1 MMDSRSSHR
10 ERLASSGSVLSDDS
24 EMLDGLDDAV
34 FDDVSDPRLRKAV
47 DQAGREKNI
56 MPLIKEELRLS
67 ILSRRNKEGK
77 GDVIFEEKKPQV
89 KRPLTEPEKERKLRR
104 QEQNRRAARK
114 CRKKKKDSEVNVMQ
128 AYHSE
133 KDRHDSL
140 TIMVEE
146 LRKEKQKL
154 EEDLRN
160 HLPHCT
166 RHQSTFVPIQENTR
180 LLPFGACLSPHFD
193 TGMSST
199 PEPDTPNPTTPHTPG
214 QTFTF
219 SPDPFSTNMQQD
231 EMYTIADKEVCCAP
245 PETTWENGDTSEYP
259 CTNYDTNL
267 DGCFGSEF
275 ENIDITPFTSIENSI
290 DFSQYPVANQTNNAE
305 FISQSEF
312 TESRQQ
318 TGIPLPV
325 STPDNNDIPAGD
337 NITTFSG
344 LEFVL
349 DLITRDNQYVIQGNM
364 NETVDEFSQ
373 HGENVSCTNLHDI

>member
-1 MMDSRSSHR
+1 MMDPRSSHR

-24 EMLDGLDDAV
+24 EILDGMDDA
-34 FDDVSDPRLRKAV
+34 FEEVSDPRLRKAAS
-47 DQAGREKNI
+47 QAGRERNI

-77 GDVIFEEKKPQV
+77 GDVIIEEKKPQI

-133 KDRHDSL
+133 KERHDSL
-140 TIMVEE
+140 TEVVEE
-146 LRKEKQKL
+146 LKKEKQKL
-154 EEDLRN
+154 EEALQS

-166 RHQSTFVPIQENTR
+166 RHQSTFVPIPENTR
-180 LLPFGACLSPHFD
+180 LLPFGACLSPPFD

-214 QTFTF
+214 GQVFTF
-219 SPDPFSTNMQQD
+219 SPVPFCTTMQQEENIYTTAD
-231 EMYTIADKEVCCAP
+231 EEVCCAHS
-245 PETTWENGDTSEYP
+245 ETTWKTSEMSEYP
-259 CTNYDTNL
+259 GTNYDTNL

-290 DFSQYPVANQTNNAE
+290 DFSQYHQTPLNE
-305 FISQSEF
+305 QFISQSEF
-312 TESRQQ
+312 TQSQQQ
-318 TGIPLPV
+318 TGISLPV
-325 STPDNNDIPAGD
+325 STPDNTGIPSGD
-337 NITTFSG
+337 NIPTFSG

-349 DLITRDNQYVIQGNM
+349 DLITSDNQYNIQGNT
-364 NETVDEFSQ
+364 NETVGEFSQ
-373 HGENVSCTNLHDI
+373 HGENISCPNLHDI